1 MEIKNLVTVKQLAE
15 ASPAF
20 TEASLRWMI
29 FNAET
34 SGLDRALVK
43 RGRRILIDVPEFER
57 WLEEQRVAKVAPAKE
72 QRGDHVAA

>member
-1 MEIKNLVTVKQLAE
+1 MEIENLVTVKQLSE

-34 SGLDRALVK
+34 NGLNRALVK
-43 RGRRILIDVPEFER
+43 RGRRILFDVPEFER
-57 WLEEQRVAKVAPAKE
+57 WLEEQRV
-72 QRGDHVAA
+72 GHVAAR

>member
-20 TEASLRWMI
+20 TEASVRWMI

-34 SGLDRALVK
+34 NGLDQALVK
-43 RGRRILIDVPEFER
+43 RGRRVLVDVTEFER
-57 WLEEQRVAKVAPAKE
+57 WLEGQRVAQLNPE
-72 QRGDHVAA
+72 DRQRESA